1 MDEALGR
8 FVNDFGELVRLSAG
22 SVRGGLGSPIRDVVC
37 EHLGTDPGEVAVV
50 VEPLQMLRLVD
61 TDIVLDEIASRDP
74 SARVLGVGGGQMR
87 MHTDLR
93 GMLDPGALGR
103 SFPAVSQPDY
113 SNASVGPSE
122 QRRTLQFGL
131 RLFRYEDAP
140 VAILQR
146 GPSPN
151 DQRFV
156 PSLEVIATSDDT
168 VSRLFLELR
177 ERLEWE
183 SIFKGQVV
191 QLAATGF
198 GPGRAPASGGITF
211 VERPR
216 VAAEDVIL
224 APGVL
229 ERIRD
234 HTLAVGRHAAALT
247 ALGQHLKRGLLLYG
261 PPGTGKTHT
270 VRHLIGTSEG
280 TTVLMMTGRS
290 LSRVSE
296 AAQMARALTPSI
308 VVLEDVDL
316 VAEDRSF
323 GPGPQPLLFEILDA
337 LDGLDGDADIAFVL
351 TTNRVEMLERAL
363 AQRPGRVDLAIELP
377 LPGLAERRALL
388 ALYGRG
394 LAFSDAAL
402 ARSAAL
408 LEGTTA
414 SLAKELVRRAV
425 LSAAE
430 EDAEPGDRHLDN
442 AAARLMAESET
453 LTRTLL
459 GSQPAGPRPNEK
471 MPHERI
477 VRRGEFVPEAS
488 PGSTSPGN

>member
-1 MDEALGR
+1 MDEALGK
-8 FVNDFGELVRLSAG
+8 FLNDFGELVRLSAVSAGGG
-22 SVRGGLGSPIRDVVC
+22 SGSSIRDVVRA
-37 EHLGTDPGEVAVV
+37 HLGTDPGEVAVV
-50 VEPLQMLRLVD
+50 AEPIQMLRLVD
-61 TDIVLDEIASRDP
+61 TDAVLDEIASRDP
-74 SARVLGVGGGQMR
+74 SARVIGVGGGQLR

-93 GMLDPGALGR
+93 GMLDPGPLGR
-103 SFPAVSQPDY
+103 SFPSVSQPDY

-131 RLFRYEDAP
+131 RLFRYDEAP

-146 GPSPN
+146 GASPN

-156 PSLEVIATSDDT
+156 PSLEVIATNGDA
-168 VSRLFLELR
+168 VSRLFFELR
-177 ERLEWE
+177 ERLERE

-191 QLAATGF
+191 LLSATGF
-198 GPGRAPASGGITF
+198 GPGRAPATGGITF

-216 VAAEDVIL
+216 VRATDVIL

-229 ERIRD
+229 SRIRD

-280 TTVLMMTGRS
+280 TTVLMMAGRS

-323 GPGPQPLLFEILDA
+323 GPSLQPLLFEILDA
-337 LDGLDGDADIAFVL
+337 STGLTETRTSRSSSRQTGSKCSS
-351 TTNRVEMLERAL
+351 EHS
-363 AQRPGRVDLAIELP
+363 PSGRVAWTSPLNSRCRDSQSAARCSLCMGAAWASRTPP
-377 LPGLAERRALL
+377 LP
-388 ALYGRG
+388 
-394 LAFSDAAL
+394 
-402 ARSAAL
+402 AR
-408 LEGTTA
+408 
-414 SLAKELVRRAV
+414 
-425 LSAAE
+425 
-430 EDAEPGDRHLDN
+430 
-442 AAARLMAESET
+442 
-453 LTRTLL
+453 
-459 GSQPAGPRPNEK
+459 PR
-471 MPHERI
+471 
-477 VRRGEFVPEAS
+477 
-488 PGSTSPGN
+488 